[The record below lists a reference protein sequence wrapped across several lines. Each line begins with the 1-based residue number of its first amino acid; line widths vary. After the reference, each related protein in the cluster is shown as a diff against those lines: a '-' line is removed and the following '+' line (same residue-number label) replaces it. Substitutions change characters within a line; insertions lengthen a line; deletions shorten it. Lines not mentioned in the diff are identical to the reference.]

1 MASGRQLWEGAE
13 LADRCGAM
21 SATSLRFVAL
31 AQILAEAEDAI
42 VSGRTE
48 EGVGAFGSSKHTVK
62 STSIHSYRAARV
74 AVPVREA

>member
-13 LADRCGAM
+13 FAERCGAM

-48 EGVGAFGSSKHTVK
+48 EGVWCLRELQAHCEKYIFSLVPNGK
-62 STSIHSYRAARV
+62 V
-74 AVPVREA
+74 AVAVR